1 MELYFIS
8 NILPMEVI
16 NRMKRSVAGAQFQ
29 VSLAENISNII
40 DGKIEMLSIVRSG
53 NKEAVQWCDNIVFE
67 GHRYTP
73 IKHFGKPFL
82 EEIFCSVQVFLQVL
96 RWAKSAK
103 KRKVLVLNAPN
114 EVMTPLVILKKLG
127 CIDIYSI
134 LIDSPFVD
142 KNHSSIYL
150 RWRKK
155 IAAKGL
161 EKLNECSGVIL
172 LNEHAADVIKLRVPH
187 KTVLLGFEPFEIG
200 YSADHYCG
208 IRGRR
213 KRLLYAGSLSTVNG
227 IKEMLNALALL
238 PEDEYVIDICGQ
250 GSDDCLVEHYA
261 QKHSNCRFHGRVEQ
275 TELNRLY
282 ENADLAMN
290 FRLPD
295 NDDND
300 YSFPSKLIS
309 YLYSGS
315 LVISSDFSSMPD
327 AYRDFI
333 FIVKDLYPETIAN
346 EIERIFMLE
355 ETALTDIAARARSF
369 VLENQSWDKV
379 AQDVVNFIENS

>member
-16 NRMKRSVAGAQFQ
+16 NRMKRPVAGAQFQ
-29 VSLAENISNII
+29 VSLAEHISLEI
-40 DGKIEMLSIVRSG
+40 DGKLEMLSIARKG
-53 NKEAVQWCDNIVFE
+53 NKEAAKWCNNIVFDDR
-67 GHRYTP
+67 RYIP
-73 IKHFGKPFL
+73 IKHICKPFI
-82 EEIFCSVQVFLQVL
+82 EEIFCGIQVFFNVLQ
-96 RWAKSAK
+96 WARSTE

-114 EVMTPLVILKKLG
+114 EVMTPLGMLKKLG
-127 CIDIYSI
+127 YIDIYSI
-134 LIDSPFVD
+134 LIDSPYTNKD
-142 KNHSSIYL
+142 QSSMYL
-150 RWRKK
+150 RWKK
-155 IAAKGL
+155 KFATKGL

-172 LNEHAADVIKLRVPH
+172 LNEHSADVMKLRVPH

-200 YSADHYCG
+200 YSADRYCG
-208 IRGRR
+208 IRGRK

-250 GSDDCLVEHYA
+250 GSDDCLVERYA
-261 QKHSNCRFHGRVEQ
+261 HKHSNCRFHGRVEQ

-333 FIVKDLYPETIAN
+333 FIVKDLCPETIAN

-355 ETALTDIAARARSF
+355 ETTLTDIAARARSF
-369 VLENQSWDKV
+369 VLENQSWDQV
-379 AQDVVNFIENS
+379 AKEIVSFIENN

>member
-53 NKEAVQWCDNIVFE
+53 NKEAAEWCDNVVFG

-82 EEIFCSVQVFLQVL
+82 EEIFCGTQVFLQVL
-96 RWAKSAK
+96 RWVKSSK

-114 EVMTPLVILKKLG
+114 EVMTPLIILKKLG

-142 KNHSSIYL
+142 KNQSSIYL

-161 EKLNECSGVIL
+161 EKLNKCSGVIL
-172 LNEHAADVIKLRVPH
+172 LNKHTADVVKLRVPH
-187 KTVLLGFEPFEIG
+187 KIILLGFEPFEIG

-208 IRGRR
+208 IRGRK

-227 IKEMLNALALL
+227 IKEMLAALTLL

-250 GSDDCLVEHYA
+250 GSDDCLVEQFA

-355 ETALTDIAARARSF
+355 ETALTDIAARGRSF
-369 VLENQSWDKV
+369 VLENQSWDQV
-379 AQDVVNFIENS
+379 AKEVISFIENN